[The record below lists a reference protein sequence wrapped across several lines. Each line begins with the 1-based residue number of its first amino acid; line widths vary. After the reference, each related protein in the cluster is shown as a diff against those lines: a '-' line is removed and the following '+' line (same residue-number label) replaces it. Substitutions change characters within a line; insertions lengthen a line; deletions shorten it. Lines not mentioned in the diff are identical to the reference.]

1 MQKKITQY
9 GSVGALGTVT
19 NMTIFSILTFLNAGH
34 NFSSTLAFLVS
45 VTQNYQLN
53 KRWTFKDHNT
63 KVRKKF
69 IKYII
74 LNLFSFLINLLV
86 LNIVVETFGTERSTQ
101 ILGQLL
107 GIALAMSFN
116 FIGSYLIVF
125 AKYKEDENEQKCYN
139 YSNV

>member
-34 NFSSTLAFLVS
+34 NFSSILA
-45 VTQNYQLN
+45 
-53 KRWTFKDHNT
+53 
-63 KVRKKF
+63 
-69 IKYII
+69 
-74 LNLFSFLINLLV
+74 FLINLLV